1 MRILLFSI
9 LFSIFSLGSMPAIA
23 KEKSETITV
32 KTNIYCDHC
41 KKCDSCA
48 KRIYDAL
55 HEEKGIKTV
64 KIDDKN
70 ATITVTFAPKRTNVA
85 IIKTIISANG
95 FDADELKATPENIS
109 KLDKCCQPK

>member
-1 MRILLFSI
+1 MRTI
-9 LFSIFSLGSMPAIA
+9 LFAILTTLTTLLSTNTNA
-23 KEKSETITV
+23 KEKSSTIIV

-55 HEEKGIKTV
+55 HEEKGVKTV
-64 KIDDKN
+64 KIDEKN
-70 ATITVTFAPKRTNVA
+70 AEISVTFAPKKTNA
-85 IIKTIISANG
+85 NTIKSIIATNG
-95 FDADELKATPENIS
+95 FDADDLKATPENIS

>member
-1 MRILLFSI
+1 MKTLLISFLISIISLCSFSA
-9 LFSIFSLGSMPAIA
+9 SA
-23 KEKSETITV
+23 KEKSQTITV

-70 ATITVTFAPKRTNVA
+70 EEITVTFAPKKTNA
-85 IIKTIISANG
+85 NIIKKIISDNG
-95 FDADELKATPENIS
+95 FNADDVKATPENIS